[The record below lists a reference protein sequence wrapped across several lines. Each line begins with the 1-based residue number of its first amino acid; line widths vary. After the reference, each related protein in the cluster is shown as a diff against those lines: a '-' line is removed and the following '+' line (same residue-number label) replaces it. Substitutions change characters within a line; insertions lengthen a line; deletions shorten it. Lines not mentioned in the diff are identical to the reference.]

1 MIDCNKF
8 GRRDWCCCAQC
19 RVDPPDTKTVA
30 ADQQVHAAEVEVQ
43 TIGVAAEVEVQ
54 TIKVALAVIFREVT
68 QQEYTAAA
76 HR

>member
-8 GRRDWCCCAQC
+8 GGRDWCWCAEC
-19 RVDPPDTKTVA
+19 RADGPDDQRVA

-54 TIKVALAVIFREVT
+54 TIGVALAVIFREVT